1 MIGFWGVGA
10 SIKAFLLPPLEAA
23 GATHEIHS
31 S

>member
-1 MIGFWGVGA
+1 MVSFWGDKYK
-10 SIKAFLLPPLEAA
+10 SFPLPPLEAA